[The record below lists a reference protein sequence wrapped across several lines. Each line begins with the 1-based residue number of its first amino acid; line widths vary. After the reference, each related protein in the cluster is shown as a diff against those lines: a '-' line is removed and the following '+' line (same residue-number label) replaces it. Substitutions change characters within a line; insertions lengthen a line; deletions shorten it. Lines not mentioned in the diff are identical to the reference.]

1 MCTLGSNPEDYLY
14 HGKVLKV
21 SYSYS
26 ETNIIERVSATLKF
40 AQGEITFFT
49 PKALNICK
57 NDIVWFYITFVDN
70 QMVLDEI
77 VKVEKPP
84 MKKVTAKQRQE
95 QKLFEACM

>member
-1 MCTLGSNPEDYLY
+1 MCTLGSDPEDYLY

-26 ETNIIERVSATLKF
+26 ETNIIERVSATLLFKK
-40 AQGEITFFT
+40 GEITFFT

-70 QMVLDEI
+70 EMVLDEI
-77 VKVEKPP
+77 VKVEKPQI
-84 MKKVTAKQRQE
+84 KKVTTKQRQANR
-95 QKLFEACM
+95 LMEANY